1 MQYQLMVWENVMYK
15 AKETGEIPEDVP
27 VKETASLFFTTILG
41 HAVLIPQSR
50 RNFAILTV

>member
-1 MQYQLMVWENVMYK
+1 MYK